1 MTFNGKTFGGTRIY
15 RPNLDAER
23 AVRHEAEADLRQSF
37 SAGLYT
43 KRDDINAILQ
53 KHFSFYDEMLKRL
66 IPQLA
71 SRHLMEFVLTQ
82 YDLASSI
89 HWQNQGYEIV
99 DLEERRK
106 WKELGPNFRRAAK
119 YIAECIS
126 MLAPGEAPCAEFD
139 QVVELIDRCWICA
152 EQMVLLSNLST
163 QTFAIFPDATTLE
176 IRPEGDQEWFRLSIR
191 DAEKFEAHRERLERD
206 TASRKEVIDE
216 HKTLYDRERLSRL
229 VDPAFKKEFGM
240 TLTDVL
246 EFAFT
251 EAKNADP
258 HEGNQDIPFF
268 QEQHLI
274 DALRDKCGLSPV
286 QAKTIIDGLCLR
298 RGKMLEEKRVV
309 WNPKQEYRAYSR
321 PFFEFPH
328 ESGMHFT
335 WSRKM
340 AEECLFTLYTR
351 IAQKLLPAEWNAS
364 GMAQALGSYEQ
375 EITKLFENIV
385 IDRMKE
391 QGIAASRFKSQIGV
405 GPSALQIP
413 DDIGEIDLLAYWP
426 EENLVIVGDDKLVKP
441 THDPKT
447 HRDDIGKFV
456 ESKKNYVDQV
466 KRKTQWVIDNIRQV
480 EVALGSVQGFPAT
493 VTARRVAP
501 VLVTYYP
508 AFASYFIS
516 DLPCVA
522 LTELIAALKRKQ
534 GWPYS
539 PVHAVGEEGA
549 DG

>member
-1 MTFNGKTFGGTRIY
+1 MTFNGETFGGVRIY
-15 RPNLDAER
+15 RPNLDTEW
-23 AVRHEAEADLRQSF
+23 AVRHEAEAGLRHSF
-37 SAGLYT
+37 SAGLYS
-43 KRDDINAILQ
+43 KRDDINAVLQ
-53 KHFSFYDEMLKRL
+53 KHFCFYDGMLKRL
-66 IPQLA
+66 IPEIA

-82 YDLASSI
+82 YDLASAI
-89 HWQNQGYEIV
+89 HWKNERCEII
-99 DLEERRK
+99 DLDPRSR

-126 MLAPGEAPCAEFD
+126 MLAPGEAPNAELN
-139 QVVELIDRCWICA
+139 QVVELIDRSWICA
-152 EQMVLLSNLST
+152 EQMVYLSNLST

-229 VDPAFKKEFGM
+229 VDPAFKNEFGI

-246 EFAFT
+246 EFAFSV
-251 EAKNADP
+251 AKNADP
-258 HEGNQDIPFF
+258 HDQGFDVSFV
-268 QEQHLI
+268 QEQKFL
-274 DALRDKCGLSPV
+274 DSLVATKGLSASQTKLIV
-286 QAKTIIDGLCLR
+286 DGLCLR
-298 RGKMLEEKRVV
+298 KSKLLAEGRVV

-328 ESGMHFT
+328 ESGTHFT

-351 IAQKLLPAEWNAS
+351 LAQKLLPVEWNAG
-364 GMAQALGSYEQ
+364 GMAQALGGYEQ
-375 EITKLFENIV
+375 EITTLFENIV
-385 IDRMKE
+385 IDRVKE
-391 QGIAASRFKSQIGV
+391 QGIAASRFKRQIGV
-405 GPSALQIP
+405 GASAIKIP
-413 DDIGEIDLLAYWP
+413 DNIGEIDLLAYWP
-426 EENLVIVGDDKLVKP
+426 EENLVIVGDNKLVKP

-466 KRKTQWVIDNIRQV
+466 NRKMQWVIDNIRQI
-480 EVALGSVQGFPAT
+480 EAALGSVPEFPKS
-493 VTARRVAP
+493 VTAKGVAP

-539 PVHAVGEEGA
+539 PVHAVDEEEA